1 MDLIDQIGPV
11 LGFVAF
17 FGLTILALLLFQ
29 QGRDVRRLR
38 EWAGRAPERAQ
49 DAADASQAAAEARGE
64 LAKDE
69 DGERERG
76 RISGF
81 FRRIW
86 AGIAGAWAA
95 FDRRLPIDGR
105 IVVAILV
112 VAVVAAGVL
121 TAGFGLVGND
131 EGGGGKGTATAAP
144 PAKKTEVAVLNGTQT
159 ETDAAV
165 PGLAAE
171 VSSALIRPLDYK
183 VAVEG
188 DAPSGAA
195 NTTVMFA
202 KGQKPAAEKLA
213 AKLRKDL
220 GKLDVVAMSN
230 EVENASKGA
239 DVALVIGLDNSTFSP

>member
-17 FGLTILALLLFQ
+17 FALTILALLLFQ
-29 QGRDVRRLR
+29 QSRDVRRLR

-49 DAADASQAAAEARGE
+49 DAAEASQAAAEARGE

-69 DGERERG
+69 EGEGEGG

-81 FRRIW
+81 FRRIR

-105 IVVAILV
+105 IVVAVLV
-112 VAVVAAGVL
+112 AAVVAAGVL
-121 TAGFGLVGND
+121 TEGFGLVGSE
-131 EGGGGKGTATAAP
+131 EGAGGKGKAAVAP

-159 ETDAAV
+159 DTDAAV

-171 VSSALIRPLDYK
+171 VSSALVRPLDYK
-183 VAVEG
+183 IAVEG
-188 DAPSGAA
+188 DAPSGLA

-213 AKLRKDL
+213 DKLRKDL
-220 GKLDVVAMSN
+220 GKLDVAAMSN